1 MKTNQRLLLSRPQKR
16 KRTSETYS
24 EESCWKR
31 GERRGSRKYREA
43 SPVRPIRGSSCQ
55 SSSTLPWQKS
65 TRRCR
70 LQSNQI
76 SDYPTRTE
84 ANVVLT
90 VGNQRVGVL
99 QEGDGHQPVVDVKV
113 RDQVVVDDLREGSAV
128 GPGAQGTKQEG
139 DSDVR
144 RDDLSVVSL
153 VEDDGVG
160 VEVVGEPGVVL
171 LTRGVSD
178 QVQRPAEELQQK
190 IAEPFNI
197 LVLNTTRFKER

>member
-1 MKTNQRLLLSRPQKR
+1 M
-16 KRTSETYS
+16 
-24 EESCWKR
+24 
-31 GERRGSRKYREA
+31 
-43 SPVRPIRGSSCQ
+43 
-55 SSSTLPWQKS
+55 
-65 TRRCR
+65 
-70 LQSNQI
+70 
-76 SDYPTRTE
+76 
-84 ANVVLT
+84 
-90 VGNQRVGVL
+90 L